1 MNYRLGNFFFLC
13 GHMIELVC
21 IIYPSLISL
30 ILLSYLLCPG
40 ICKQCWNFSS
50 KFMETL
56 LSTFMKMV
64 SLSLSLSLSHTHTH
78 THTKL
83 VAPLTMTH
91 LFVSLFFFFLFF
103 YLNFSFGSWLLEETL
118 NSGTARKLCK
128 LIDHI
133 QICSP
138 LLNEVSIDESFRT
151 SK

>member
-1 MNYRLGNFFFLC
+1 
-13 GHMIELVC
+13 MIELVC

-64 SLSLSLSLSHTHTH
+64 SLSLSLSLSLSHTHTH
-78 THTKL
+78 THTH
-83 VAPLTMTH
+83 LTSCPFNHDTPFCF
-91 LFVSLFFFFLFF
+91 FVFLLFFF
-103 YLNFSFGSWLLEETL
+103 YLDFSFGSGLLEETL

-138 LLNEVSIDESFRT
+138 ISNEVSIDESC
-151 SK
+151 